1 MCVGPGAR
9 LVISL
14 PRRLRGQSSRPGLR
28 FGEEDARGRIR
39 FAAAAKARQQC
50 TVHPFEVLSHFA
62 DVAAEGAP
70 VLIELASGDQVE
82 GRIGLPQL
90 DSRLV
95 PFFVPAGVVLPTLS
109 DRIVQLRYRAAD
121 TPFKLETFVEPRW
134 EGLLWQV
141 SLPNSLVT
149 SRIRLAR
156 RHPLRGWHFYYRGDT
171 FEGADHARVVDLS
184 TTGLA
189 LEPRAQDHIPRVGR
203 LLVGT
208 LVGPQGDRV
217 PLRLQVQ
224 RAVPVSGRGV
234 LVGCSY
240 AHIGF
245 QNMVRLAN
253 LVRLLR
259 RDGPRS

>member
-1 MCVGPGAR
+1 M
-9 LVISL
+9 ISL
-14 PRRLRGQSSRPGLR
+14 PRRLRGHTTRPGLR
-28 FGEEDARGRIR
+28 FGEEDACGRIR
-39 FAAAAKARQQC
+39 FATAAKARQQC
-50 TVHPFEVLSHFA
+50 TVHSFGVLSHFA
-62 DVAAEGAP
+62 DVAAEGAS
-70 VLIELASGDQVE
+70 VLIELESGDQVE
-82 GRIGLPQL
+82 GRLGLPRL

-95 PFFVPAGVVLPTLS
+95 PFFVPAGVVLPTLQE
-109 DRIVQLRYRAAD
+109 RVVQLRYRAAD

-141 SLPNSLVT
+141 SVPNSLVT

-156 RHPLRGWHFYYRGDT
+156 RHALRGWHFYYRGDT
-171 FEGADHARVVDLS
+171 FEGADHARVVNLS

-189 LEPRAQDHIPRVGR
+189 LEPRARDRIPRFGR

-208 LVGPQGDRV
+208 LVGPHGDRI
-217 PLRLQVQ
+217 PLRLQTE
-224 RAVPVSGRGV
+224 RSMPAPGGRV

-259 RDGPRS
+259 PGAVRP